1 MLKLDLPTEP
11 YWADLPYGVRV
22 RIKPVTTA
30 IISAAQQRAARL
42 GREAAEAAGGELD
55 PDMSRGLAFVLMAKA
70 LARFAVEAWEGVA
83 DAAGDPLPL
92 SPDLAERLMDIE
104 SIASAFWDAAIKPIQ
119 VVTAEGNG

>member
-11 YWADLPYGVRV
+11 YWAEMPLGVRL
-22 RIKPVTTA
+22 RIRPVTTA
-30 IISAAQQRAARL
+30 IVSAAQHRAARL

-70 LARFAVEAWEGVA
+70 LARFAVEEWEGVA
-83 DAAGDPLPL
+83 GPDGAALPC

-104 SIASAFWDAAIKPIQ
+104 SMASAFWDAALKPIQ
-119 VVTAEGNG
+119 AVSSEGNA

>member
-11 YWADLPYGVRV
+11 YWADLPHGVRV

-30 IISAAQQRAARL
+30 IISAAQHRAARL

-55 PDMSRGLAFVLMAKA
+55 PDLSRGLAFVLMAKA
-70 LARFAVEAWEGVA
+70 LARFAVEDWEGVA
-83 DAAGDPLPL
+83 DAAGDPLPF

-104 SIASAFWDAAIKPIQ
+104 SMASAFWDAAIKPIQ
-119 VVTAEGNG
+119 VVTSEGNG

>member
-1 MLKLDLPTEP
+1 MLKLTLPTEP
-11 YWADLPYGVRV
+11 YWVEMPLGVRL

-30 IISAAQQRAARL
+30 IVSAAQHRAARL

-70 LARFAVEAWEGVA
+70 LARFAVEEWEGVA
-83 DAAGDPLPL
+83 GADGAALPF

-104 SIASAFWDAAIKPIQ
+104 SMASAFWDAALKPIQ
-119 VVTAEGNG
+119 AVSAEGNG